1 MKTAEVDFNSLV
13 DEHGSMVFNL
23 AFRITG
29 NRQDAEDV
37 VQETFLQV
45 FKGLQDFRGD
55 SSLSTWIYRIAVN
68 SSLKVKRMF
77 DRAYLDSLDEKIEI
91 FKDDIPA
98 EVRGWFDDPAET
110 AHLQALLTE
119 INEGCLHFMSFR
131 LTDEQRVVYIMFYV
145 LEFTHAEM
153 AGVLR
158 ISENVV
164 KARLHRARVQLGK
177 YFQGRCERLGACGR
191 GSCTCK
197 SRVGFALA
205 FDPELMTRVRTKALK
220 TRADAALGEYLMRQV
235 DDISELYRG
244 LPLLEHKA
252 EQAKSHLSDLQRI
265 V

>member
-1 MKTAEVDFNSLV
+1 MKTAEIDFNSLV

-37 VQETFLQV
+37 VQETFLQA
-45 FKGLQDFRGD
+45 FKGLEGFRGE

-68 SSLKVKRMF
+68 SSLKVKRKL

-91 FKDDIPA
+91 FKDDIPDD
-98 EVRGWFDDPAET
+98 VRGWFDDPAET

-119 INEGCLHFMSFR
+119 INEGCIHFMTFR

-145 LEFTHAEM
+145 LEFSQAEI
-153 AGVLR
+153 ADVLR
-158 ISENVV
+158 TSENVV

-191 GSCTCK
+191 DSCTCK
-197 SRVGFALA
+197 SRVGFALSI
-205 FDPELMTRVRTKALK
+205 DPELLKRVRTRALK
-220 TRADAALGEYLMRQV
+220 TSADAALGEYLMRKV

-244 LPLLEHKA
+244 IPLLEYKA
-252 EQAKSHLSDLQRI
+252 EQAKSHISELQNKT
-265 V
+265 